1 MTERV
6 KPQVPATAAEEM
18 RSYEALLDEITALS
32 QEDQV
37 LLRALRKARADR
49 APGETGP
56 VTLGERTA
64 DRIATIVGSWRF
76 IIIQSALLVA
86 WLIINIFAWQRA
98 WDPYPFILLNLVLS
112 FQAAYTAPVILMSQ
126 NRQAAVDRLSQRYDY
141 EINLKAELEI
151 ELLHQKID
159 LLRARE
165 IERLTT
171 VIEDLRAHL
180 LEKPA
185 D

>member
-1 MTERV
+1 MTGRAKE
-6 KPQVPATAAEEM
+6 QAAEEV
-18 RSYEALLDEITALS
+18 RTYEALLDEITALS

-37 LLRALRKARADR
+37 LLRDLRKARADR
-49 APGETGP
+49 APSDTGP

-64 DRIATIVGSWRF
+64 DRIAAIVGSWRF

-86 WLIINIFAWQRA
+86 WLVFNILAWQRA
-98 WDPYPFILLNLVLS
+98 WDPYPFILLNLMLS

-126 NRQAAVDRLSQRYDY
+126 NRQAAIDRLTQRYDY
-141 EINLKAELEI
+141 EVNLKAELEI

-165 IERLTT
+165 IERLTA
-171 VIEDLRAHL
+171 VIEDLRRRLPQAP
-180 LEKPA
+180 EA
-185 D
+185 